1 MRTRSSIK
9 LFAAASVL
17 VILTLALWANG
28 LLDAQDK
35 QPAKGPAAKKPLR
48 KAEWLDSSR
57 AEPNGTKYRTFP
69 SKLAGSDVSYL
80 VYLPP
85 DYEKQTKRYPVIY
98 WLHGT
103 GGGQQAGANRF
114 IPEVDSAIKQGFL
127 PPVIVVSVNGMV
139 SGWYCDSIDGKQPL
153 ESVIVKEL
161 IPHVDQTYRTVA
173 RREGRVVQG
182 FSMGGYGAAHLG
194 FKYPEVFG
202 TVVADAGALIDENF
216 KKAHVPETFG
226 DDKDHFLA
234 EHPYQLAVK
243 NADKIRG
250 KTNVRIACGSKDGL
264 LARTKELHKILDEQ
278 KIEHQ
283 YEVVPDVAHESDKY
297 YKLLGT
303 KGLEI
308 HRKAF
313 EALDKA
319 K

>member
-1 MRTRSSIK
+1 M
-9 LFAAASVL
+9 
-17 VILTLALWANG
+17 
-28 LLDAQDK
+28 
-35 QPAKGPAAKKPLR
+35 
-48 KAEWLDSSR
+48 
-57 AEPNGTKYRTFP
+57 
-69 SKLAGSDVSYL
+69 
-80 VYLPP
+80 
-85 DYEKQTKRYPVIY
+85 
-98 WLHGT
+98 
-103 GGGQQAGANRF
+103 
-114 IPEVDSAIKQGFL
+114 
-127 PPVIVVSVNGMV
+127 
-139 SGWYCDSIDGKQPL
+139 
-153 ESVIVKEL
+153 IVKEL

-173 RREGRVVQG
+173 RREGRVIQG

-202 TVVADAGALIDENF
+202 TVVADAAALLYENLTGAQPSVF
-216 KKAHVPETFG
+216 KIFG
-226 DDKDHFLA
+226 ADKDYFMA
-234 EHPYQLAVK
+234 EHPYKLTVK

-264 LARTKELHKILDEQ
+264 LPRTKELHKILDEQ